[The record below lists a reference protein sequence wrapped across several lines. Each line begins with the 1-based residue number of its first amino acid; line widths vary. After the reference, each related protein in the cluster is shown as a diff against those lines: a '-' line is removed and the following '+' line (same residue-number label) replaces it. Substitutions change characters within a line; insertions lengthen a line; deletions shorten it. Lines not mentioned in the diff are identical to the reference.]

1 MIPPE
6 EFTGTTGTRGTSAT
20 GMRFDTEQFTDRT
33 ADFARQDP
41 MRAVGI
47 AFVAGLILTLLPI
60 GAMVAGL
67 IRLAVSLVRPALL
80 ILGAT
85 KVYDEIQKRNQ

>member
-1 MIPPE
+1 MLPPE
-6 EFTGTTGTRGTSAT
+6 DYTGAT
-20 GMRFDTEQFTDRT
+20 GSTATQSRFDTDQFTERT
-33 ADFARQDP
+33 ADYARQEP
-41 MRAVGI
+41 MRAIGI

-67 IRLAVSLVRPALL
+67 IRLAVSLVRPALM

-85 KVYDEIQKRNQ
+85 KLYDEMQKRNQ

>member
-1 MIPPE
+1 MS
-6 EFTGTTGTRGTSAT
+6 TQTQS
-20 GMRFDTEQFTDRT
+20 RFDSDQFTERT

-41 MRAVGI
+41 MKAVGI
-47 AFVAGLILTLLPI
+47 AFAAGLVLTLLPI
-60 GAMVAGL
+60 GAMIAGL

>member
-1 MIPPE
+1 M
-6 EFTGTTGTRGTSAT
+6 GTTGTSGTGTTSAT
-20 GMRFDTEQFTDRT
+20 GMRFDTEQFTERT
-33 ADFARQDP
+33 VDYARQEP

-85 KVYDEIQKRNQ
+85 KLYDEIQKRNQ

>member
-1 MIPPE
+1 MQPPE
-6 EFTGTTGTRGTSAT
+6 EFTGDGGGTQTHS
-20 GMRFDTEQFTDRT
+20 RFDTEQFAERT

-41 MRAVGI
+41 MRAVGV
-47 AFVAGLILTLLPI
+47 AFGVGLVLTLLPI

-67 IRLAVSLVRPALL
+67 VRLALTLVRPALL

>member
-1 MIPPE
+1 MGS
-6 EFTGTTGTRGTSAT
+6 TAT
-20 GMRFDTEQFTDRT
+20 QSRFDTDQFTERT
-33 ADFARQDP
+33 VEYARQEP

-47 AFVAGLILTLLPI
+47 AFVVGLILTLLPI

-67 IRLAVSLVRPALL
+67 VRLALTLVRPALM

-85 KVYDEIQKRNQ
+85 KLYDEIQKRNP

>member
-1 MIPPE
+1 MQPPE
-6 EFTGTTGTRGTSAT
+6 DFTGDSGATGTQS
-20 GMRFDTEQFTDRT
+20 RFDTEQFAERT

-47 AFVAGLILTLLPI
+47 AFVAGLVLTLLPV

-67 IRLAVSLVRPALL
+67 VRLAISLLRPALM

>member
-1 MIPPE
+1 MQPPE
-6 EFTGTTGTRGTSAT
+6 EFMGDGGAT
-20 GMRFDTEQFTDRT
+20 ETKSRFDTDQFTERT

-41 MRAVGI
+41 MKAVGI

-60 GAMVAGL
+60 GAMIAGL
-67 IRLAVSLVRPALL
+67 VRLAVSLVRPALM

-85 KVYDEIQKRNQ
+85 KVYDEIQKRNR

>member
-1 MIPPE
+1 M
-6 EFTGTTGTRGTSAT
+6 GDGGAT
-20 GMRFDTEQFTDRT
+20 ETKSRFDTDQFTERT

-41 MRAVGI
+41 MKAVGI

-60 GAMVAGL
+60 GAMIAGL
-67 IRLAVSLVRPALL
+67 VRLAVSLVRPALM

-85 KVYDEIQKRNQ
+85 KVYDEIQKRNR

>member
-1 MIPPE
+1 MQPPE
-6 EFTGTTGTRGTSAT
+6 EFMGMSGTSEST
-20 GMRFDTEQFTDRT
+20 DSKPRFDTDQFTERT
-33 ADFARQDP
+33 AEFARQEP

-60 GAMVAGL
+60 GAIVAGL

-85 KVYDEIQKRNQ
+85 KLYDEFQKRNQ

>member
-1 MIPPE
+1 MHPPE
-6 EFTGTTGTRGTSAT
+6 EFTGDSGATGTHS
-20 GMRFDTEQFTDRT
+20 RFDTEQFAART
-33 ADFARQDP
+33 VDFARQDP
-41 MRAVGI
+41 VRAVGV
-47 AFVAGLILTLLPI
+47 AFVVGLVLTLLPI

-67 IRLAVSLVRPALL
+67 VRLAISLVRPALL